1 MKITR
6 NFNGKEYTFELTEEE
21 MRKAYWEKKEQY
33 DAEDI
38 RSRYNVPDDKI
49 NEAVNR
55 FEKAI
60 ESNDSFWESY
70 WMALEYVCDEMGFE
84 EKEEDE

>member
-1 MKITR
+1 MTIFREIDGKKISIDLTS
-6 NFNGKEYTFELTEEE
+6 EELREV
-21 MRKAYWEKKEQY
+21 YWEQKKQY